1 MKSWFI
7 RSALAVLIAP
17 ALAAAQQ
24 GADNPRP
31 ISIDDAVRLAV
42 LNSPLTVASRNGEL
56 SGEAGVKFAKYQF
69 LPSLALNY
77 SASNQG
83 GTQFIQGVPVPLSG
97 LPWSYSR
104 SISSNL
110 TIFDGGAHWYDYKA
124 AGATLDAAAAS
135 DVSQRYA
142 VALSVKTQYFAIL
155 AAREQEAAA
164 RRQLE
169 EAQQSLQVSA
179 AKMIAGAA
187 TRADS
192 LTAALAVG
200 TAQLAIIT
208 AQNLLVNANASLTR
222 LVASPVMVTA
232 VAADTSDIGHM
243 DVDEGALTKM
253 ALEGPSVRAA
263 VASYQATTAMH
274 KAATTSYMP
283 SISASGSYGQNPK
296 GTQGYTFGG
305 GPTTTSTSLR
315 LTASYNIFNNYSR
328 EQTLI
333 LARIAE
339 DNAQA
344 NVRDAQFAAQ
354 QNLTQFLVN
363 YQTAEQTITLQLL
376 QIQSAT
382 ENLRVQTQ
390 RYNIGTALQVDVT
403 TAQAALD
410 LARFN
415 LISARLSA
423 RTAKASIE
431 ALIGRDIK

>member
-7 RSALAVLIAP
+7 RGALALAIAP
-17 ALAAAQQ
+17 ALLSAQSS
-24 GADNPRP
+24 ADNARP

-42 LNSPLTVASRNGEL
+42 QNSPLTVASRNGER
-56 SGEAGVKFAKYQF
+56 SGEAGVTFAKAQF
-69 LPSLALNY
+69 LPSLALGY

-104 SISSNL
+104 SISSGM

-124 AGATLDAAAAS
+124 AGATLDAAVAT
-135 DVSQRYA
+135 DVSQRYG
-142 VALSVKTQYFAIL
+142 VALSVKVQYYAIL
-155 AAREQEAAA
+155 AAREQESAA

-169 EAQQSLQVSA
+169 EAQQALQVSA

-192 LTAALAVG
+192 LTAALGVG

-208 AQNLLVNANASLTR
+208 AQNLLVNADASLTR

-232 VAADTSDIGHM
+232 VAADTSDIGHI
-243 DVDEGALTKM
+243 DVDEGSLTKM
-253 ALEGPSVRAA
+253 ALEGPTVRAA
-263 VASYQATTAMH
+263 IAAYAATQAFH
-274 KAATTSYMP
+274 KAATTTYLP
-283 SISASGSYGQNPK
+283 SLSATASYGQNPK
-296 GTQGYTFGG
+296 STQGYEGGG

-315 LTASYNIFNNYSR
+315 FTASYNIFNNYTR

-333 LARIAE
+333 LARITE

-344 NVRDAQFAAQ
+344 NMRDARFGAQ

-363 YQTAEQTITLQLL
+363 YQTAQQTIALQLL
-376 QIQSAT
+376 QIQSAV
-382 ENLRVQTQ
+382 ENLRVQQQ

-423 RTAKASIE
+423 RTAKANIE
-431 ALIGRDIK
+431 ALIGHDLK